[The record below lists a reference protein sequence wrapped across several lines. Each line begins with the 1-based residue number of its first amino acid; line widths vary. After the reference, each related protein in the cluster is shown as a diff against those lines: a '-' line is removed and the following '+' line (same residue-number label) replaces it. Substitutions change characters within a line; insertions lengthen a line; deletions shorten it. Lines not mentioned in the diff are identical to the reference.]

1 MVASCSQFTPGSRH
15 LLRKLRATILLADT
29 PNYHAVG
36 STSMLRVEMSA
47 VVDNRFTVY
56 GTSNFRVVNA
66 SIFPI
71 QLCGHP
77 MANIYAFAER
87 AADVIKKDA
96 AGFERRQGGGLD
108 VLA

>member
-1 MVASCSQFTPGSRH
+1 LFFLFV
-15 LLRKLRATILLADT
+15 DT

-36 STSMLRVEMSA
+36 STSMLPAEMGG
-47 VVDNRFTVY
+47 VVDDRFTVY
-56 GTSNFRVVNA
+56 GTSNVRVVDA

-77 MANIYAFAER
+77 TANIYAFAER
-87 AADVIKKDA
+87 AADVIKEDA
-96 AGFERRQGGGLD
+96 TGFERREGGWWD